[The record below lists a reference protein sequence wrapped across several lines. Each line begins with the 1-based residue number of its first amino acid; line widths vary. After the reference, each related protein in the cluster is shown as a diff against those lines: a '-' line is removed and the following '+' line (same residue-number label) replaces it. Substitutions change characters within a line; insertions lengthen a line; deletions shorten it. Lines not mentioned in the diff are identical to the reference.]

1 MLVKKVPV
9 EIQVQILHHLTVGG
23 SSRGDGTAYFGC
35 SGGGGTDIRIG
46 NDSLYARVI
55 VAGGGGGASG
65 GARSGNSVGGY
76 GGGINGG
83 SVNGNNC
90 GTGGTS
96 TRSSELVES
105 EQMEKL
111 PMLLLV

>member
-1 MLVKKVPV
+1 MLFR
-9 EIQVQILHHLTVGG
+9 
-23 SSRGDGTAYFGC
+23 S
-35 SGGGGTDIRIG
+35 
-46 NDSLYARVI
+46 
-55 VAGGGGGASG
+55 
-65 GARSGNSVGGY
+65 SGNSVGGY

-96 TRSSELVES
+96 TRSSELVEP
-105 EQMEKL
+105 EQMDKL